1 MPLETLMI
9 SFCYFQDSMN
19 LVATNKNKLPV
30 AALCMSFLAGDVN
43 NFVIGGEDGAVSQ
56 ACRHGRLVEK

>member
-1 MPLETLMI
+1 
-9 SFCYFQDSMN
+9 MN

-30 AALCMSFLAGDVN
+30 AALSMSFLSGDVN

-56 ACRHGRLVEK
+56 ACRHGRYVTLTHAFLLSINFSFY

>member
-1 MPLETLMI
+1 
-9 SFCYFQDSMN
+9 MN

-30 AALCMSFLAGDVN
+30 AALSMSFLSGDVN

-56 ACRHGRLVEK
+56 ACRHGRWE